1 MTPGQAVSGRRSPS
15 MSELNAT
22 DDRVAHMEEEI
33 AELGAFF
40 LSSPAPTRAL
50 THRAPLAADG
60 RARRLDHHDVLV
72 HDGRHARLHHAAR
85 LRSALAHLRPAV
97 KGPQQAI

>member
-33 AELGAFF
+33 AELGF
-40 LSSPAPTRAL
+40 LRSPLRDSTRRENGGCRRCEISAL
-50 THRAPLAADG
+50 TRHPSTKLRRRAEY
-60 RARRLDHHDVLV
+60 DHPS
-72 HDGRHARLHHAAR
+72 GC
-85 LRSALAHLRPAV
+85 
-97 KGPQQAI
+97 